1 MRDAPPPTE
10 EGRRRRGMD
19 RLARRLAGTRSGVM
33 SALLVARD
41 AASSRMKTT
50 STSSRGGDSSA
61 TPRLLKQSMTALVRL
76 VHPDV
81 LAATHPD
88 LSSANAEALA
98 HLQGTLDGVQKR
110 RELPGA
116 KVRRL
121 RFYVRDEAAG
131 EAGVRAVPF
140 TLRTTGGD
148 CRNVLR
154 RDLGALFASVG
165 IEREFSWGEGDWST
179 TRTEEEEAEEK
190 RRRNEYAETS
200 RSTSEPEVAQA
211 YREPMP
217 SNASSGRRGMDVHEA
232 LKALDP
238 AFEAIAA
245 CAWLSDDDADE
256 KERKRVVMFE
266 VIPHLVSSGWNLKGD
281 TVEAIWRGERDEK
294 VLLDGL
300 DGGSALAVVSVLK
313 WTKNLERMYGTAPMN
328 TKSN

>member
-1 MRDAPPPTE
+1 
-10 EGRRRRGMD
+10 MD
-19 RLARRLAGTRSGVM
+19 RAARRIGMKASVSR
-33 SALLVARD
+33 ALVDVWR
-41 AASSRMKTT
+41 RKTT
-50 STSSRGGDSSA
+50 TSRGGDSA
-61 TPRLLKQSMTALVRL
+61 TPRPLKQCMTALVRL

-81 LAATHPD
+81 LAGTHPE

-98 HLQGTLDGVQKR
+98 HLQGTLDGVQR
-110 RELPGA
+110 GRELPGA

-121 RFYVRDEAAG
+121 RFYVRDDAAG

-154 RDLGALFASVG
+154 RDLGSLFASVG

-217 SNASSGRRGMDVHEA
+217 ANASSGRRGMDVHEA

-245 CAWLSDDDADE
+245 CAWLRDDDADE

>member
-1 MRDAPPPTE
+1 
-10 EGRRRRGMD
+10 MD

-217 SNASSGRRGMDVHEA
+217 SNASSSGRRGMDVHEA